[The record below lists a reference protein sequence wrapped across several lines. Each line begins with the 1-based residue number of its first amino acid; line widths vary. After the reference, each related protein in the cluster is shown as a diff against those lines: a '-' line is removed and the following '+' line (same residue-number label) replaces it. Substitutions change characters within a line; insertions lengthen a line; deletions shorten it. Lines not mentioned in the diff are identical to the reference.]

1 MDLKGY
7 VLLGGG
13 LLLISVFLHAIYTL
27 RRVNRPASDT
37 DEAALG
43 REDSDVDAEAWN
55 ALLRSDQAEQEL
67 TGGSVSMEQPDSPAR
82 PEILPAADGT
92 KVPVDPEP
100 VADETQHRQATPEEA
115 DRRPDNGS
123 RVVNGRQRR
132 EPRVPRPMRAGLHRR
147 AKPLPPRSARRGGD
161 EAVDLQDVI
170 AIWVCAEPDRE
181 MQGDRLLAELSAC
194 GLLFYSDRLFR
205 KTDTA
210 RGGDWYTVANGVEPG
225 TFDMSEP
232 AALATPRIAMLL
244 RLGTVR
250 DPAAAFEDML
260 DVAGRIAESFG
271 ACLKDERYSDMGV
284 QTVEHCRQRIREYR
298 RTHLR
303 A

>member
-13 LLLISVFLHAIYTL
+13 LLLISVLLHAIHTL
-27 RRVNRPASDT
+27 RRANRPAWDT
-37 DEAALG
+37 DEAALD
-43 REDSDVDAEAWN
+43 REDSDGDAEAWN

-67 TGGSVSMEQPDSPAR
+67 TGGSVSMEQSSSR
-82 PEILPAADGT
+82 PEALPAADET

-100 VADETQHRQATPEEA
+100 VADETEHRKATPEEA
-115 DRRPDNGS
+115 GRRPDNGS
-123 RVVNGRQRR
+123 RVVNGSKRR
-132 EPRVPRPMRAGLHRR
+132 EPRVPQPMRAGLHRR

-170 AIWVCAEPDRE
+170 VIWVCAEPDRD
-181 MQGDRLLAELSAC
+181 MQGDRLLAELSTC

-205 KTDTA
+205 KTDPA
-210 RGGDWYTVANGVEPG
+210 GGGDWYTVANGVEPG

-232 AALATPRIAMLL
+232 AALATPRVAMLL
-244 RLGTVR
+244 RLGMVR
-250 DPAAAFEDML
+250 GPAAAFEDML
-260 DVAGRIAESFG
+260 DVAGRLAESFG
-271 ACLKDERYSDMGV
+271 GCLKDERYSDMGV